1 MTTKKVKAL
10 IVVRN
15 VYTEQIVCD
24 NIEFDTEIDVLDTN
38 AADIA
43 LVTNNYVAFL
53 CNETKVKKNPDYD
66 WAEAYVKAKTDEL
79 TRCYLEV
86 IIVD

>member
-15 VYTEQIVCD
+15 VYTEQIVRD

-66 WAEAYVKAKTDEL
+66 WAQAYVKAKTDEL

>member
-1 MTTKKVKAL
+1 MATKKTVKAL

-15 VYTEQIVCD
+15 VYTEQIVRD

-43 LVTNNYVAFL
+43 LVTNNYTAFL
-53 CNETKVKKNPDYD
+53 CNETKVKKNPEYD
-66 WAEAYVKAKTDEL
+66 WAQAYVKAKTDEL

-86 IIVD
+86 VIV